1 METIK
6 QLVKETP
13 NDLELGRKIREYVL
27 NLKDT
32 KSIVLD
38 ISDDF
43 YTNRAKYYAKLVK
56 INSQNE
62 QY

>member
-13 NDLELGRKIREYVL
+13 NDLELGRKIREYIL
-27 NLKDT
+27 NYKDV

-38 ISDDF
+38 IPNDF
-43 YTNRAKYYAKLVK
+43 YTNRVKYYAELKL
-56 INSQNE
+56 E
-62 QY
+62 